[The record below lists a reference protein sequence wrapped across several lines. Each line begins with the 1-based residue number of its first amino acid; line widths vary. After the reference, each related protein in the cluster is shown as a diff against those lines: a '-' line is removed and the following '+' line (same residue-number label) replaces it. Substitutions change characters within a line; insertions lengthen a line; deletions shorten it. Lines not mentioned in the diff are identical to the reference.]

1 MFEMSEKDKDEGV
14 MKIMNAIGYSGGTQ
28 AIEPDSISK
37 KPRRTRP
44 LYPTIPAKR
53 SMVIDLDSI
62 NSQGDL
68 DRILRGG

>member
-14 MKIMNAIGYSGGTQ
+14 MKIMNAIGYGGGTQ
-28 AIEPDSISK
+28 VNEPDAVSR

-53 SMVIDLDSI
+53 SIVIDLDSI

-68 DRILRGG
+68 DRMLKRG